1 MFRYR
6 VVVGLAVLIGL
17 SGCGGSSSPDA
28 GQDADAGA
36 AEVEGFA
43 ALPVAEQEARVKAL
57 SAQVER
63 ELFAASGLEEA
74 LGGPAAADAAFE
86 ALTTAMNGHFAE
98 LRESPPKLKL
108 IAYNLAQGA
117 DGPSAG
123 GLMFGGYLAATM
135 GADAAIGFTADG
147 QSGTGSQE
155 SRSGDMSRTFEVNG
169 SREQISVRIAG
180 EFSEGGISGKLKSD
194 VDMTVCPDANGEVR
208 GKVVIDVSA
217 SKTGT
222 NTGQN
227 ARIEVDFA
235 GQVNANADLGATDVS
250 SRMQM
255 AEFSGGKGAFVDVTT
270 TMGIGASTSPA
281 GATVNRQAG
290 SVTQAQVT
298 SASQFAQIY
307 AMLVAIQVVDQAE
320 KAWKSGR
327 CVKIDATTEPAKR
340 DGIEPGSTA
349 TITAA
354 PRSLVDGSA
363 VGGTVTATLT
373 GGASLNPAG
382 TPVPA
387 DARFTSTAPAEVGAT
402 ATVAL
407 EARSKRGIGKA
418 DVTFST
424 GKPSYTADGSDTNS
438 RGDTMQVTGTIPDLS
453 KPFTL
458 QGAITGGTVTL
469 KFTPKDDR
477 SGRFA
482 VSGAFGLS
490 GGGSYT
496 ITGEGSGPLTLKTN
510 GRACVGASGVCDTS
524 NATITLTPTS

>member
-1 MFRYR
+1 MFWYR
-6 VVVGLAVLIGL
+6 VVVCIAVLTGL
-17 SGCGGSSSPDA
+17 GGCGGSSSPDA
-28 GQDADAGA
+28 NQDAGA
-36 AEVEGFA
+36 AGAEVEGFA
-43 ALPVAEQEARVKAL
+43 ALPVDEQEARVKSL
-57 SAQVER
+57 SAQLER

-86 ALTTAMNGHFAE
+86 ALATTMNGHFAE
-98 LRESPPKLKL
+98 LRESPPKLQL

-117 DGPSAG
+117 DGPSSG
-123 GLMFGGYLAATM
+123 GLVFGGYMA
-135 GADAAIGFTADG
+135 AAIGAAGAIEATSG
-147 QSGTGSQE
+147 GESGSGSHQSG
-155 SRSGDMSRTFEVNG
+155 SGDKTAKFEVSG
-169 SREQISVRIAG
+169 SREQISLRIAG
-180 EFSEGGISGKLKSD
+180 DFSEGGMTGKLKSD
-194 VDMTVCPDANGEVR
+194 VDMTVCPDANGEVT

-217 SKTGT
+217 TKTGT

-227 ARIEVDFA
+227 ARLEVDFT
-235 GQVNANADLGATDVS
+235 GHVNGNADLAATDVD

-255 AEFSGGKGAFVDVTT
+255 ADFAGGKGSFVDVATT
-270 TMGIGASTSPA
+270 IGLGASTTPYS
-281 GATVNRQAG
+281 ATINRHAG

-298 SASQFAQIY
+298 EASTLASLYGIVIAAQV
-307 AMLVAIQVVDQAE
+307 MNEAE

-327 CVKIDATTEPAKR
+327 CVKIDAATDPAKR
-340 DGIEPGSTA
+340 TGIEPGSTA

-363 VGGTVTATLT
+363 VGGTVTAALT

-387 DARFTSTAPAEVGAT
+387 DARFTYTAPAEVGAT

-424 GKPSYTADGSDTNS
+424 GKPSYTADGSSKNS
-438 RGDTMQVTGTIPDLS
+438 RGDTMHVTGTIPDLS
-453 KPFTL
+453 KPFAL

-477 SGRFA
+477 SGKFA

-510 GRACVGASGVCDTS
+510 GRACVGVSGICDKS